1 MARTGYTG
9 LYAGRRIL
17 PIKPVTVH
25 TPNNKGS
32 ITNAA
37 SMPPY
42 YYHVRLLYKAK

>member
-1 MARTGYTG
+1 MARTGYIG
-9 LYAGRRIL
+9 LIL

-25 TPNNKGS
+25 TLNNKGD

-42 YYHVRLLYKAK
+42 YYHAWCLYKVK